1 MASREIVEDKLF
13 ADQIAGY
20 RLNWKRLDEAMMT
33 MYPALQ
39 NSPELFPRVPGTKL
53 HRMKLV
59 GFHGV
64 PPLSIFFTITPTQI
78 VIKTAE
84 LIDLEE

>member
-1 MASREIVEDKLF
+1 MASREIVEDQLF
-13 ADQIAGY
+13 TEQLEKF
-20 RLNWKRLDEAMMT
+20 RVVWKRLDDALMT

-39 NSPELFPRVPGTKL
+39 SSPELFPRVPGTEL

-64 PPLSIFFTITPTQI
+64 PPLSIFFTITSTQI
-78 VIKTAE
+78 IIKTAE
-84 LIDLEE
+84 LIDLDE